1 MLFITKK
8 NEAIDSSYLYSRYTQ
23 KLDFVCKEKSRLSD
37 SFLLQS
43 IHEKIDKKY
52 KVGETFGVSY

>member
-8 NEAIDSSYLYSRYTQ
+8 KEAIDSSYLYSRYTQ
-23 KLDFVCKEKSRLSD
+23 KLDFVCKENSRLSD

-43 IHEKIDKKY
+43 IHEKN
-52 KVGETFGVSY
+52 

>member
-8 NEAIDSSYLYSRYTQ
+8 NEASNSFYLYSRYTQ
-23 KLDFVCKEKSRLSD
+23 KLDFVCKENSRLSD

-43 IHEKIDKKY
+43 IHEKN
-52 KVGETFGVSY
+52 